1 MAGAIEPAS
10 LTTQF
15 SRVSGPCTS
24 RSDAAYVLSGSEAGV
39 AVPAASIRNR
49 LSGSFCIGLLVNTE
63 PANVMPVVT
72 FYNESFLADGEIT
85 VTSQIISFSHG
96 DSSAAFTVAKNT
108 IGFKRFQ
115 LCADG
120 STMNLYNDYRFVELQ
135 PFASDG
141 LMDGEFIGL
150 IRDLME
156 ITTERFLVNINILA
170 TVSTLILSV
179 NYCDDSINNCY
190 YGFLSSEQCWAIVLP
205 RL

>member
-1 MAGAIEPAS
+1 MADSIEPAS

-15 SRVSGPCTS
+15 FGVSGPCTS
-24 RSDAAYVLSGSEAGV
+24 RSDAAYVLSSSGPGV
-39 AVPAASIRNR
+39 AVPAASIGNR

-63 PANVMPVVT
+63 PANVIPVVT

-96 DSSAAFTVAKNT
+96 DSSAAFTVANT
-108 IGFKRFQ
+108 TGFKRFQ

-120 STMNLYNDYRFVELQ
+120 STMNLYNDCRFVELQ

-141 LMDGEFIGL
+141 LMTGEIIGL

-205 RL
+205 QL